1 MAKTVKLTKM
11 ASNDDPHPTFSGSE
25 GSIPINLYKE
35 VITGY
40 QPGIKVLKGTYYRQ
54 TAKERVK
61 RGEWTAKERVKTRE
75 YKIEL
80 LLNIKLKVTLADSEC
95 W

>member
-25 GSIPINLYKE
+25 GSIHINLYKE

-61 RGEWTAKERVKTRE
+61 SGE
-75 YKIEL
+75 
-80 LLNIKLKVTLADSEC
+80 
-95 W
+95 